1 MYVHTFL
8 GAPFRRKGRTHS
20 SSGAPAAAF
29 SLPHSSA
36 FATIDV
42 VEGALGDLRRLLRVE
57 EDASEG
63 RLRTRSWTRTERRG
77 RGVTAPDGEGA
88 SASASRGGV
97 DALMGGDGRETLR
110 RTLIRIVERR
120 WGCEDVNKAVS
131 EHAG

>member
-1 MYVHTFL
+1 ME
-8 GAPFRRKGRTHS
+8 
-20 SSGAPAAAF
+20 
-29 SLPHSSA
+29 
-36 FATIDV
+36 D
-42 VEGALGDLRRLLRVE
+42 
-57 EDASEG
+57 DASEG

-77 RGVTAPDGEGA
+77 RGVTAPDEEGA

-110 RTLIRIVERR
+110 RILIRIVERR